1 MAWWKKLLRIASVV
15 VPEVTTNKKVT
26 VGTQVI
32 TSAFNEASPE
42 EAAATLIT
50 TAIERGSEEP
60 KIRAIAL
67 RLHDVIS
74 HVFHDDPDFN

>member
-1 MAWWKKLLRIASVV
+1 MAWWKKILRIASVV
-15 VPEVTTNKKVT
+15 VPEVTDNKKVT

-67 RLHDVIS
+67 KVHDVIRNRY
-74 HVFHDDPDFN
+74 HDDPDFN